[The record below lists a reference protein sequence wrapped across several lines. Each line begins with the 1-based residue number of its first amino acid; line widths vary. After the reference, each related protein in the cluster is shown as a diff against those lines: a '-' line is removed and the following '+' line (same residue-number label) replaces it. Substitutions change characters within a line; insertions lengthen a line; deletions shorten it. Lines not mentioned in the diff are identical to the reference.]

1 MKHRLYKL
9 YWIKTKD
16 MLNPYTE
23 GYIGITKNSLKLRLS
38 QHKHSKRPIGYK
50 LREKDVEV
58 TIEELHRGMK
68 EDMLHK
74 EYEYR
79 PEQHIGWNIMAGGNY
94 KTVRCLRCDT
104 YLPKGPR
111 NAKGLC
117 SKCNDFKG
125 TFTEGHRPH
134 NYGKGEKYEL
144 IDPEGNIY
152 RPEVFTVFCRERG
165 LTPQN
170 LRKVAKGTRKNHK
183 GWLAKKL

>member
-79 PEQHIGWNIMAGGNY
+79 PEQHIGWNIMAGGN
-94 KTVRCLRCDT
+94 
-104 YLPKGPR
+104 
-111 NAKGLC
+111 
-117 SKCNDFKG
+117 DFKG
-125 TFTEGHRPH
+125 TFTEH

-183 GWLAKKL
+183 GWLAKKLYNK